1 MKKKIWIPILI
12 VAVIA
17 ILVIPIPTGTY
28 KDGGTREY
36 TSLTYKIVDW
46 NRLTDDGSTYSATKV
61 YFFPNNFR
69 SIDNLWYKEEPKV
82 EHTFIATILEINGT
96 SVTVQPVENSAILMS
111 SDKVSFGTANLE
123 KIDVEVGSVVKVI
136 YTGGV
141 MESYPAKVNAK
152 SWSLSDDLRHMEYNE
167 QWLDTAPFDIDGD
180 GKEEQCT
187 LSAGP
192 TSGLFTFIFSVSE
205 NGNLEYFNIFNSPYT
220 ELQFEK
226 NAEGIMMLVGK
237 NDDKNCYMGM
247 DISDGNIVIS
257 SDEQEISYWGEQ
269 GLNSPYAPKT
279 ASDLNNAI
287 AKVLNEK
294 YRAED
299 PDGLIHIENY
309 YLLANETAS
318 GTPLKGNFGH
328 MTKATVYLL
337 VYHMK
342 YSFNGDRI
350 EEYEGNFVPTAIT
363 FNVSE
368 SGEYTLEEYWTPRT
382 GTNYE
387 KDVRNKFPGDS
398 ADNALNSEKFA
409 EDLIKKNWRLA
420 NEYFSQTKSS

>member
-1 MKKKIWIPILI
+1 MQYHKKESQRTHFILDNQS
-12 VAVIA
+12 VQDSVNDPSIA
-17 ILVIPIPTGTY
+17 
-28 KDGGTREY
+28 
-36 TSLTYKIVDW
+36 
-46 NRLTDDGSTYSATKV
+46 
-61 YFFPNNFR
+61 
-69 SIDNLWYKEEPKV
+69 
-82 EHTFIATILEINGT
+82 
-96 SVTVQPVENSAILMS
+96 
-111 SDKVSFGTANLE
+111 
-123 KIDVEVGSVVKVI
+123 
-136 YTGGV
+136 
-141 MESYPAKVNAK
+141 
-152 SWSLSDDLRHMEYNE
+152 
-167 QWLDTAPFDIDGD
+167 
-180 GKEEQCT
+180 
-187 LSAGP
+187 
-192 TSGLFTFIFSVSE
+192 VSE
-205 NGNLEYFNIFNSPYT
+205 NRSLHEVNMDNIIY
-220 ELQFEK
+220 
-226 NAEGIMMLVGK
+226 A
-237 NDDKNCYMGM
+237 
-247 DISDGNIVIS
+247 IS

-328 MTKATVYLL
+328 MTRATVYLL

-363 FNVSE
+363 FNVSK

>member
-1 MKKKIWIPILI
+1 MEMDNVNRKNIKFNVGAITIVLLLVVGMGLLVVNQLQYHKKESQRTHFILDNQS
-12 VAVIA
+12 VQDSVNDPSIA
-17 ILVIPIPTGTY
+17 
-28 KDGGTREY
+28 
-36 TSLTYKIVDW
+36 
-46 NRLTDDGSTYSATKV
+46 
-61 YFFPNNFR
+61 
-69 SIDNLWYKEEPKV
+69 
-82 EHTFIATILEINGT
+82 
-96 SVTVQPVENSAILMS
+96 
-111 SDKVSFGTANLE
+111 
-123 KIDVEVGSVVKVI
+123 
-136 YTGGV
+136 
-141 MESYPAKVNAK
+141 
-152 SWSLSDDLRHMEYNE
+152 
-167 QWLDTAPFDIDGD
+167 
-180 GKEEQCT
+180 
-187 LSAGP
+187 
-192 TSGLFTFIFSVSE
+192 VSE
-205 NGNLEYFNIFNSPYT
+205 NRSLHEVNMDNIIY
-220 ELQFEK
+220 
-226 NAEGIMMLVGK
+226 A
-237 NDDKNCYMGM
+237 
-247 DISDGNIVIS
+247 IS

-328 MTKATVYLL
+328 MTRATVYLL

-363 FNVSE
+363 FNVSK

>member
-167 QWLDTAPFDIDGD
+167 QWLDTATFDIDGD
-180 GKEEQCT
+180 GKEEQCK

-192 TSGLFTFIFSVSE
+192 TSGLFMFFSRFPKMVILSILIYSILLTR
-205 NGNLEYFNIFNSPYT
+205 NCNLKRT
-220 ELQFEK
+220 
-226 NAEGIMMLVGK
+226 
-237 NDDKNCYMGM
+237 
-247 DISDGNIVIS
+247 
-257 SDEQEISYWGEQ
+257 
-269 GLNSPYAPKT
+269 PK
-279 ASDLNNAI
+279 
-287 AKVLNEK
+287 E
-294 YRAED
+294 
-299 PDGLIHIENY
+299 
-309 YLLANETAS
+309 
-318 GTPLKGNFGH
+318 
-328 MTKATVYLL
+328 
-337 VYHMK
+337 
-342 YSFNGDRI
+342 
-350 EEYEGNFVPTAIT
+350 
-363 FNVSE
+363 
-368 SGEYTLEEYWTPRT
+368 
-382 GTNYE
+382 
-387 KDVRNKFPGDS
+387 
-398 ADNALNSEKFA
+398 
-409 EDLIKKNWRLA
+409 
-420 NEYFSQTKSS
+420 

>member
-12 VAVIA
+12 VAVIV

-46 NRLTDDGSTYSATKV
+46 KRLTDDGSTYSATKV

-167 QWLDTAPFDIDGD
+167 QWLDTATFDIDGD

-247 DISDGNIVIS
+247 VISDGNIVIS

>member
-167 QWLDTAPFDIDGD
+167 QWLDTATFDIDGD

-328 MTKATVYLL
+328 MTKATVYLETGML
-337 VYHMK
+337 GSYRPE
-342 YSFNGDRI
+342 S
-350 EEYEGNFVPTAIT
+350 AI
-363 FNVSE
+363 VKKSD
-368 SGEYTLEEYWTPRT
+368 SGAAFAVFRDSTYTLDDDTCTREREM
-382 GTNYE
+382 
-387 KDVRNKFPGDS
+387 
-398 ADNALNSEKFA
+398 
-409 EDLIKKNWRLA
+409 LIKGKRFIISSVFPVKAKATATDKMLVLIDA
-420 NEYFSQTKSS
+420 DLQKDAKSF

>member
-46 NRLTDDGSTYSATKV
+46 NRLTDDGSTYSTTKV

-69 SIDNLWYKEEPKV
+69 SIDNLWYKEEPNV
-82 EHTFIATILEINGT
+82 EHSFIASILEINGS
-96 SVTVQPVENSAILMS
+96 SVTVQPVENNAILMS

-123 KIDVEVGSVVKVI
+123 KIVVEVGSVVKVI

-152 SWSLSDDLRHMEYNE
+152 SWSLSDDLRHMEYTE
-167 QWLDTAPFDIDGD
+167 QWLDKETA
-180 GKEEQCT
+180 
-187 LSAGP
+187 
-192 TSGLFTFIFSVSE
+192 
-205 NGNLEYFNIFNSPYT
+205 
-220 ELQFEK
+220 EK
-226 NAEGIMMLVGK
+226 CDSDGK